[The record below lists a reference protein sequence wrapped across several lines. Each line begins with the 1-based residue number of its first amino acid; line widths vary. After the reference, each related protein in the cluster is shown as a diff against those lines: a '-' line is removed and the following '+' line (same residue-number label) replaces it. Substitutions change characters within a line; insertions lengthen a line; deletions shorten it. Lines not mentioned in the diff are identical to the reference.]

1 MMFGREVLTLE
12 KAKISLNSKELK
24 KKIID
29 SREGNDGVGL
39 VACGRLRK
47 RESKGKNKSH
57 FKWKFKNKCFVCQK
71 EGHFRKKKKNYL
83 ERKKRLKEKENGSNN
98 PTMASKGYESANVL
112 SISTKK
118 KWY

>member
-1 MMFGREVLTLE
+1 MLLCSLSCSYENFVNTMMFGREVLTLE

-57 FKWKFKNKCFVCQK
+57 FK
-71 EGHFRKKKKNYL
+71 
-83 ERKKRLKEKENGSNN
+83 
-98 PTMASKGYESANVL
+98 
-112 SISTKK
+112 
-118 KWY
+118 